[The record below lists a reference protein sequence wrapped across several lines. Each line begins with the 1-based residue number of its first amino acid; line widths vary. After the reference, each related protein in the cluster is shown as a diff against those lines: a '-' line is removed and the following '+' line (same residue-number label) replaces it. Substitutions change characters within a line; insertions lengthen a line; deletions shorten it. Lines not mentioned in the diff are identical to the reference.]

1 MFSCTGYTVAELVLF
16 LPPVDLQKR
25 IEHHLG
31 GALDDTPHF
40 HVVRD
45 VAPGKAMICS
55 TFRVPRNIAFPQK
68 SNKKAKLTE

>member
-1 MFSCTGYTVAELVLF
+1 MLSCTGYTVAELVLF

-31 GALDDTPHF
+31 GDLDDTPHF

>member
-1 MFSCTGYTVAELVLF
+1 MHIVAELLLLF
-16 LPPVDLQKR
+16 APRVDLQKR

-31 GALDDTPHF
+31 GPLDDTPHF

-55 TFRVPRNIAFPQK
+55 TFRVPRDVAFPQRR
-68 SNKKAKLTE
+68 NKKAKLME